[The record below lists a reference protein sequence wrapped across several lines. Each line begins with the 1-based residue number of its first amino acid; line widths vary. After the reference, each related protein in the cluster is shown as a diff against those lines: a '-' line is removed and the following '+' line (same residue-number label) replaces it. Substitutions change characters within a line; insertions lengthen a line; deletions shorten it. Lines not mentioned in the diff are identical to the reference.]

1 MLQQTVSEDKTA
13 MHRSSPALKR
23 GNSTLGLRRAP
34 SPQARAVSPSLA
46 SAPSVQAK
54 AALFSQRSNGHG
66 RASSPIH
73 GTGTEI
79 KSVTNASAHSTVDG
93 NTRPTIRSRAK
104 NHWQQAISEARS
116 SRKSQATR
124 IAVKTQPTQN
134 EEAERRRE
142 ERRIEVIAREAEK
155 RARHEDELK
164 CKREEER
171 AQLEAKEQARR
182 EAEEQMRLQAE
193 EKARREAEDRARHQ
207 AEQKAQI
214 EAEVRAKKE
223 AEKRERAEFEAQV
236 RKEVE
241 EKMRQEAKAR
251 KDAEIA
257 AKQKAKEDAL
267 RAAEEQCCV

>member
-1 MLQQTVSEDKTA
+1 

-142 ERRIEVIAREAEK
+142 ERRIEVIVVLLHVVNLYFPVGFQQFKLLACLWDTVWKPFPSNSSINRG
-155 RARHEDELK
+155 L
-164 CKREEER
+164 CY
-171 AQLEAKEQARR
+171 LSC
-182 EAEEQMRLQAE
+182 
-193 EKARREAEDRARHQ
+193 
-207 AEQKAQI
+207 
-214 EAEVRAKKE
+214 
-223 AEKRERAEFEAQV
+223 FF
-236 RKEVE
+236 
-241 EKMRQEAKAR
+241 
-251 KDAEIA
+251 
-257 AKQKAKEDAL
+257 
-267 RAAEEQCCV
+267 